1 MTPVITSIKIP
12 TTGKATMH
20 QTTRKHLLNIF
31 PLISL
36 SGFAAFNLEVAVGS
50 ATA

>member
-1 MTPVITSIKIP
+1 MTPVITSIKIS

-20 QTTRKHLLNIF
+20 QTTRKHRLNIF
-31 PLISL
+31 PLICL
-36 SGFAAFNLEVAVGS
+36 SGFAAFDLEVAVGS